1 MRAGPGSAAIQ
12 VTATLRPARG
22 DRAGPC
28 SFPGWPNVAFPAISA
43 ARSGAHPGETAWPA
57 AAAWAAPRT
66 TARTASARRGA
77 PVRGPAPPGAPP
89 QAAEPGPA
97 EPVTRAGYFY
107 IGGRYQKLGD
117 KTVMVG
123 QMFVQSRTPARVTQP
138 YPVVMVHGLAQTGVN
153 YLATADG
160 RPGWVQR
167 FVEKGYQ
174 VYVVDQVGRGRSG
187 TNPEVYGPY
196 DRLGTRSLERTH
208 TAPEV
213 YDLYP
218 QAKLHTRW
226 PGGAGVQGNAAFDQF
241 FASQVP
247 FLANSQQT
255 EELVDPALVALLDR
269 IGPAI
274 LLTHGQ
280 AALFGWAASD
290 ARPDLVKAHVAV
302 EPNGPPFFDVQ
313 FRGGKEFWEK
323 TGDGR
328 ARAYGLTRM
337 PLTFDPPV
345 RAPEDLTVAQQAK
358 GSESRPDSKPD
369 SKPDTRPDTK
379 PADGRIRC
387 WLQGEPVRTLP
398 NLAKVP
404 TVVVTAE
411 ASFHATYDDCTV
423 AFLTQAGARPD
434 VVRLADQ
441 GLHGNGHMM
450 MLETNSDA
458 VADVLA
464 GWLAGRVK

>member
-1 MRAGPGSAAIQ
+1 MAGSGIAGGIANGTANGTRAALRAAQGLILAAGLGTVLGAGPVAGPARAQGPVPAQPAPLPAPQPATPPNAPPRSAA
-12 VTATLRPARG
+12 PA
-22 DRAGPC
+22 
-28 SFPGWPNVAFPAISA
+28 
-43 ARSGAHPGETAWPA
+43 PA
-57 AAAWAAPRT
+57 A
-66 TARTASARRGA
+66 
-77 PVRGPAPPGAPP
+77 PGA
-89 QAAEPGPA
+89 AAEPGPA

-345 RAPEDLTVAQQAK
+345 RAPEDLTVAQAAK
-358 GSESRPDSKPD
+358 GSDSKSD
-369 SKPDTRPDTK
+369 RA
-379 PADGRIRC
+379 ADGRIRC
-387 WLQGEPVRTLP
+387 WLQGEPVRSLP

-404 TVVVTAE
+404 AVVVTAE

-434 VVRLADQ
+434 VVRLADR

-464 GWLAGRVK
+464 GWLADRVK

>member
-1 MRAGPGSAAIQ
+1 MAGKGISAGIAGCVLGGLLAVQGALLSAA
-12 VTATLRPARG
+12 PAR
-22 DRAGPC
+22 AQE
-28 SFPGWPNVAFPAISA
+28 PA
-43 ARSGAHPGETAWPA
+43 R
-57 AAAWAAPRT
+57 
-66 TARTASARRGA
+66 
-77 PVRGPAPPGAPP
+77 
-89 QAAEPGPA
+89 

-123 QMFVQSRTPARVTQP
+123 QMFVQSRTPARITQP

-160 RPGWVQR
+160 RPGWVQH
-167 FVEKGYQ
+167 FVERGYQ

-196 DRLGTRSLERTH
+196 DRLGTRSLEKTY

-213 YDLYP
+213 YDLFP
-218 QAKLHTRW
+218 QAKLHTQW
-226 PGGAGVQGNAAFDQF
+226 PGGPGVQGNAAFDQF

-247 FLANSQQT
+247 FLANGQQT
-255 EELVDPALVALLDR
+255 EELVDPALVALLEK

-280 AALFGWAASD
+280 GALFGWAASD
-290 ARPDLVKAHVAV
+290 ARPDLVKAHVSI

-313 FRGGKEFWEK
+313 FRGGKDFWERS
-323 TGDGR
+323 GDGR

-345 RAPEDLTVAQQAK
+345 KAPEDLVVAQQAK
-358 GSESRPDSKPD
+358 GADSKAPE
-369 SKPDTRPDTK
+369 
-379 PADGRIRC
+379 GQIRC
-387 WLQGEPVRTLP
+387 WLQTEPARTLP

-404 TVVVTAE
+404 AVIVTAE
-411 ASFHATYDDCTV
+411 ASFHATYDACTA
-423 AFLTQAGARPD
+423 AFLTQAGAKPD
-434 VVRLADQ
+434 AIRLADR
-441 GLHGNGHMM
+441 GLHGNGHMV
-450 MLETNSDA
+450 MLEANSDA
-458 VADVLA
+458 VADAVA
-464 GWLAGRVK
+464 GWLGTHVK

>member
-1 MRAGPGSAAIQ
+1 MAGKGISGGIAGCVLGGALAVQAAILAAGP
-12 VTATLRPARG
+12 V
-22 DRAGPC
+22 
-28 SFPGWPNVAFPAISA
+28 
-43 ARSGAHPGETAWPA
+43 
-57 AAAWAAPRT
+57 
-66 TARTASARRGA
+66 
-77 PVRGPAPPGAPP
+77 
-89 QAAEPGPA
+89 QAQEPTQ

-123 QMFVQSRTPARVTQP
+123 QMFVQSRTPARITQP

-196 DRLGTRSLERTH
+196 DRLGTRSLEKTY

-213 YDLYP
+213 YDLFP
-218 QAKLHTRW
+218 QAKLHTQW
-226 PGGAGVQGNAAFDQF
+226 PGGTGVQGNAGFDQF

-255 EELVDPALVALLDR
+255 EELVDPALVALLEKV
-269 IGPAI
+269 GPAI

-280 AALFGWAASD
+280 GALFGWAASD
-290 ARPDLVKAHVAV
+290 ARPDLVKAHVTV

-323 TGDGR
+323 SGDGR

-345 RAPEDLTVAQQAK
+345 RAPEDLVVAQQAK
-358 GSESRPDSKPD
+358 VLDPKASDAKASDPRASDA
-369 SKPDTRPDTK
+369 K
-379 PADGRIRC
+379 PADGQIRC
-387 WLQGEPVRTLP
+387 WLQAEPARTLP

-404 TVVVTAE
+404 TALVTAE
-411 ASFHATYDDCTV
+411 ASFHATYDACTA

-434 VVRLADQ
+434 TIRLADQ
-441 GLHGNGHMM
+441 GLHGNGHMV

-458 VADVLA
+458 VADAVA
-464 GWLAGRVK
+464 SWLGTRVR

>member
-1 MRAGPGSAAIQ
+1 MAGNGIAVGIARGVLGALLAVQGLALAAGPARAEDSA
-12 VTATLRPARG
+12 
-22 DRAGPC
+22 
-28 SFPGWPNVAFPAISA
+28 
-43 ARSGAHPGETAWPA
+43 SG
-57 AAAWAAPRT
+57 
-66 TARTASARRGA
+66 
-77 PVRGPAPPGAPP
+77 
-89 QAAEPGPA
+89 
-97 EPVTRAGYFY
+97 PVTRAGYFY
-107 IGGRYQKLGD
+107 VGGRYQKLGD

-123 QMFVQSRTPARVTQP
+123 QMFVQSRTPARITQP

-153 YLATADG
+153 FLATADG

-196 DRLGTRSLERTH
+196 DRLGTRSLEKTY

-213 YDLYP
+213 YDLFP
-218 QAKLHTRW
+218 QAKLHTQW
-226 PGGAGVQGNAAFDQF
+226 PGGPGVQGNGGFDQF

-247 FLANSQQT
+247 FLANGQQT
-255 EELVDPALVALLDR
+255 EELVDPALVALLDKV
-269 IGPAI
+269 GPAI

-280 AALFGWAASD
+280 GALFGWAASD
-290 ARPDLVKAHVAV
+290 ARPDLVKAHIAV

-323 TGDGR
+323 SGDGR

-345 RAPEDLTVAQQAK
+345 KAPEDLVVVQQAK
-358 GSESRPDSKPD
+358 VSDVKGSDAKGSDVKGSDAKAL
-369 SKPDTRPDTK
+369 DTK
-379 PADGRIRC
+379 ASDTKAADGRIRC
-387 WLQGEPVRTLP
+387 WLQADPARTLP

-411 ASFHATYDDCTV
+411 ASFHATYDECTA

-434 VVRLADQ
+434 TIRLADQ
-441 GLHGNGHMM
+441 GLRGNGHMA

-458 VADVLA
+458 VADAVA
-464 GWLAGRVK
+464 GWLAARVK

>member
-1 MRAGPGSAAIQ
+1 MAGSGIANGARAALLAVSGLILAAGLAAGPARAQGAVQEA
-12 VTATLRPARG
+12 VPAQ
-22 DRAGPC
+22 P
-28 SFPGWPNVAFPAISA
+28 PAQ
-43 ARSGAHPGETAWPA
+43 GAHPAD
-57 AAAWAAPRT
+57 AAPRSAT
-66 TARTASARRGA
+66 PASPSSPR
-77 PVRGPAPPGAPP
+77 P
-89 QAAEPGPA
+89 QAAEPGSA

-117 KTVMVG
+117 KTVMIG
-123 QMFVQSRTPARVTQP
+123 QMFVQSRTPARITQP

-274 LLTHGQ
+274 LVTHGQ
-280 AALFGWAASD
+280 GALFGWAASD

-345 RAPEDLTVAQQAK
+345 KAPEDLTVAQQAK
-358 GSESRPDSKPD
+358 GSESKPD
-369 SKPDTRPDTK
+369 KA
-379 PADGRIRC
+379 ADGRIRC

-404 TVVVTAE
+404 AVVVTAE
-411 ASFHATYDDCTV
+411 ASFHATYDDCTI

>member
-1 MRAGPGSAAIQ
+1 MAGNGIANGALAALLAVQ
-12 VTATLRPARG
+12 GLSLAAGLASGPARAQG
-22 DRAGPC
+22 AVPAQL
-28 SFPGWPNVAFPAISA
+28 PAQVAPSSA
-43 ARSGAHPGETAWPA
+43 
-57 AAAWAAPRT
+57 
-66 TARTASARRGA
+66 
-77 PVRGPAPPGAPP
+77 APPGPPRPQPEAPDP
-89 QAAEPGPA
+89 S

-107 IGGRYQKLGD
+107 IGGRYEKLGD

-123 QMFVQSRTPARVTQP
+123 QMFVQSRSPARITQP

-218 QAKLHTRW
+218 QAKLHSRW

-280 AALFGWAASD
+280 GALFGWAASD

-337 PLTFDPPV
+337 PLTFEPPV
-345 RAPEDLTVAQQAK
+345 KAPEDLSVAQPAK
-358 GSESRPDSKPD
+358 GADAKSDAKSDAKAP
-369 SKPDTRPDTK
+369 
-379 PADGRIRC
+379 DGRIRC
-387 WLQGEPVRTLP
+387 WLQGEPVRALP
-398 NLAKVP
+398 NLARVP

-411 ASFHATYDDCTV
+411 ASFHATYDDCTI

-441 GLHGNGHMM
+441 GLRGNGHMM
-450 MLETNSDA
+450 MLEANSDA

-464 GWLAGRVK
+464 GWLADRVK

>member
-1 MRAGPGSAAIQ
+1 MAGNGIANGVRVALIAVHGAVLTAGAAWSQ
-12 VTATLRPARG
+12 GTVPAPLPAQATGPSRSPTQGALQEGPQGNSRG
-22 DRAGPC
+22 DPQG
-28 SFPGWPNVAFPAISA
+28 
-43 ARSGAHPGETAWPA
+43 GAQG
-57 AAAWAAPRT
+57 
-66 TARTASARRGA
+66 ASRGA
-77 PVRGPAPPGAPP
+77 SDKTPPG
-89 QAAEPGPA
+89 PGPA
-97 EPVTRAGYFY
+97 EPVTRAGYSY

-123 QMFVQSRTPARVTQP
+123 QMFVQSRTPARITQP

-153 YLATADG
+153 FLATADG

-167 FVEKGYQ
+167 FVERGYQ

-218 QAKLHTRW
+218 QAKLHNRW
-226 PGGAGVQGNAAFDQF
+226 PGGTGVQGNAGFDQF

-255 EELVDPALVALLDR
+255 EELVDPALTALLEKV
-269 IGPAI
+269 GPAI

-280 AALFGWAASD
+280 ASLFGWAVSD

-302 EPNGPPFFDVQ
+302 EPSGPPFFDVQ
-313 FRGGKEFWEK
+313 FRGGKDFWEK

-337 PLTFDPPV
+337 PLGFDPPV
-345 RAPEDLTVAQQAK
+345 KAPEDLIVTQQAK
-358 GSESRPDSKPD
+358 A
-369 SKPDTRPDTK
+369 
-379 PADGRIRC
+379 ADGTVRC
-387 WLQGEPVRTLP
+387 WLQGDPIRALP

-404 TVVVTAE
+404 AVVVTAE
-411 ASFHATYDDCTV
+411 ASFHATYDVCTV
-423 AFLTQAGARPD
+423 AFLAQAGAKPD
-434 VVRLADQ
+434 VIQLADR
-441 GLHGNGHMM
+441 GLRGNGHMM

-464 GWLAGRVK
+464 DWLTARVK

>member
-1 MRAGPGSAAIQ
+1 MAGKGISAGIAGCVLGWLLAVQGALLSAA
-12 VTATLRPARG
+12 PAR
-22 DRAGPC
+22 AQE
-28 SFPGWPNVAFPAISA
+28 PAQEP
-43 ARSGAHPGETAWPA
+43 AR
-57 AAAWAAPRT
+57 
-66 TARTASARRGA
+66 
-77 PVRGPAPPGAPP
+77 
-89 QAAEPGPA
+89 

-123 QMFVQSRTPARVTQP
+123 QMFVQSRSPARITQP
-138 YPVVMVHGLAQTGVN
+138 FPVVMVHGLAQTGVN

-167 FVEKGYQ
+167 FVERGYQ

-196 DRLGTRSLERTH
+196 DRLSTRSLERTH

-226 PGGAGVQGNAAFDQF
+226 PGGPGVQGNAAFDQF

-255 EELVDPALVALLDR
+255 EELVDPALMALLEKV
-269 IGPAI
+269 GPAI
-274 LLTHGQ
+274 LVTHGQ

-290 ARPDLVKAHVAV
+290 ARPDLVKAHVSV

-313 FRGGKEFWEK
+313 FRGGREFWEK
-323 TGDGR
+323 AGDGR

-337 PLTFDPPV
+337 PLTFEPPV
-345 RAPEDLTVAQQAK
+345 KAPEDLIVVQQAK
-358 GSESRPDSKPD
+358 G
-369 SKPDTRPDTK
+369 PDTK
-379 PADGRIRC
+379 GPDNRGPDVKGTDSRGADGRIRC

-404 TVVVTAE
+404 AVVVTAE

-423 AFLTQAGARPD
+423 AFLAQAGAKPD
-434 VVRLADQ
+434 VIRLADR
-441 GLHGNGHMM
+441 GLNGNGHMM

-458 VADVLA
+458 VADLLA
-464 GWLAGRVK
+464 GWLAGRAK

>member
-1 MRAGPGSAAIQ
+1 MAGDGIANGARAALLAVQVSA
-12 VTATLRPARG
+12 
-22 DRAGPC
+22 
-28 SFPGWPNVAFPAISA
+28 VAVGA
-43 ARSGAHPGETAWPA
+43 ARAQGTVPA
-57 AAAWAAPRT
+57 AVPVPR
-66 TARTASARRGA
+66 SAQGPA
-77 PVRGPAPPGAPP
+77 QGTVSSPAGPAPAG
-89 QAAEPGPA
+89 
-97 EPVTRAGYFY
+97 PVTRAGYFY

-153 YLATADG
+153 FLATADG

-167 FVEKGYQ
+167 FVEKGFQ

-196 DRLGTRSLERTH
+196 DRLGTRSLERTY

-226 PGGAGVQGNAAFDQF
+226 PEGPGVQGNAAFDQF

-255 EELVDPALVALLDR
+255 EEWVDPALVALLEK

-280 AALFGWAASD
+280 GALFGWGASD

-302 EPNGPPFFDVQ
+302 EPSGPPFFDVQ

-323 TGDGR
+323 AGDGR

-337 PLTFDPPV
+337 PLTFAPPV
-345 RAPEDLTVAQQAK
+345 KAPEDLVVVQEAK
-358 GSESRPDSKPD
+358 GVESKGPESKGPE
-369 SKPDTRPDTK
+369 SKG
-379 PADGRIRC
+379 ADARIRC
-387 WLQGEPVRTLP
+387 WLQGEPARTLP

-404 TVVVTAE
+404 TVLVTAE
-411 ASFHATYDDCTV
+411 ASFHATYDACTA
-423 AFLTQAGARPD
+423 AFLTQAGAKPD
-434 VVRLADQ
+434 VIPLADR

-458 VADVLA
+458 VADVLVD
-464 GWLAGRVK
+464 WLAGRVK

>member
-1 MRAGPGSAAIQ
+1 MAGKGRAKGFAEGVAERIAGGLLVGALAVQGAILAA
-12 VTATLRPARG
+12 
-22 DRAGPC
+22 
-28 SFPGWPNVAFPAISA
+28 
-43 ARSGAHPGETAWPA
+43 
-57 AAAWAAPRT
+57 
-66 TARTASARRGA
+66 A
-77 PVRGPAPPGAPP
+77 PVRAQAPAQDPAN
-89 QAAEPGPA
+89 EPI
-97 EPVTRAGYFY
+97 TRAGYVY
-107 IGGRYQKLGD
+107 VGGRYQKLGD

-123 QMFVQSRTPARVTQP
+123 QMFVQSRTPAKITQP

-153 YLATADG
+153 FLATADG

-196 DRLGTRSLERTH
+196 DRLGTRSLEKTY

-213 YDLYP
+213 YDLFP
-218 QAKLHTRW
+218 QAKLHTQW
-226 PGGAGVQGNAAFDQF
+226 PGGPGVQGNAAFDQF

-247 FLANSQQT
+247 FLANGQQT
-255 EELVDPALVALLDR
+255 EELVDPALVALLEK

-280 AALFGWAASD
+280 GALFGWAASD
-290 ARPDLVKAHVAV
+290 ARPDLVKAHVSV

-323 TGDGR
+323 SGDGR

-337 PLTFDPPV
+337 PLTFEPPV
-345 RAPEDLTVAQQAK
+345 KAPEDLVVAQQAK
-358 GSESRPDSKPD
+358 GTDKAAD
-369 SKPDTRPDTK
+369 KG
-379 PADGRIRC
+379 ADGQIRC
-387 WLQGEPVRTLP
+387 WLQAEPARTLP

-404 TVVVTAE
+404 AVVVTAE
-411 ASFHATYDDCTV
+411 ASFHATYDACTV
-423 AFLTQAGARPD
+423 AFLTQAGAKPD
-434 VVRLADQ
+434 AIRLADR
-441 GLHGNGHMM
+441 GLRGNGHMV

-458 VADVLA
+458 VADLVA
-464 GWLAGRVK
+464 GWIGAHVK

>member
-1 MRAGPGSAAIQ
+1 MAGNGIAAGI
-12 VTATLRPARG
+12 
-22 DRAGPC
+22 AG
-28 SFPGWPNVAFPAISA
+28 GILGALLVVQGAILA
-43 ARSGAHPGETAWPA
+43 AL
-57 AAAWAAPRT
+57 
-66 TARTASARRGA
+66 
-77 PVRGPAPPGAPP
+77 PVRAEEPA
-89 QAAEPGPA
+89 A
-97 EPVTRAGYFY
+97 EPVTRASYFY

-123 QMFVQSRTPARVTQP
+123 QMFVQARAPAKITQP

-153 YLATADG
+153 FLATSDG

-196 DRLGTRSLERTH
+196 DRLGTRTLEKTY

-213 YDLYP
+213 YDLFP
-218 QAKLHTRW
+218 QAKLHTQW
-226 PGGAGVQGNAAFDQF
+226 PGGTGVQGNAGFDQF

-255 EELVDPALVALLDR
+255 EELVAPALVALLEKV
-269 IGPAI
+269 GPAI

-280 AALFGWAASD
+280 GGLFGWAASD
-290 ARPDLVKAHVAV
+290 ARPDLVKAHVTV

-323 TGDGR
+323 SGDGR

-345 RAPEDLTVAQQAK
+345 KAPEDLIVAQQAK
-358 GSESRPDSKPD
+358 GSDAKAAE
-369 SKPDTRPDTK
+369 
-379 PADGRIRC
+379 GQIRC
-387 WLQGEPVRTLP
+387 WLQAEPARTLP

-404 TVVVTAE
+404 AAVVTAE
-411 ASFHATYDDCTV
+411 ASFHATYDACTV
-423 AFLTQAGARPD
+423 AFLAQAGAKPD
-434 VVRLADQ
+434 AIRLAER
-441 GLHGNGHMM
+441 GLHGNGHMV

-458 VADVLA
+458 VADAVA
-464 GWLAGRVK
+464 AWIAGRVQ

>member
-1 MRAGPGSAAIQ
+1 MAGKGISAGIAGCVLGGLLAVQGALLSAA
-12 VTATLRPARG
+12 PAR
-22 DRAGPC
+22 AQE
-28 SFPGWPNVAFPAISA
+28 PAREPAREA
-43 ARSGAHPGETAWPA
+43 AR
-57 AAAWAAPRT
+57 
-66 TARTASARRGA
+66 
-77 PVRGPAPPGAPP
+77 
-89 QAAEPGPA
+89 

-123 QMFVQSRTPARVTQP
+123 QMFVQSRTPARITQP

-160 RPGWVQR
+160 RPGWVQH

-196 DRLGTRSLERTH
+196 DRLGTRSLEKTY

-213 YDLYP
+213 YDLFP
-218 QAKLHTRW
+218 QAKLHTQW
-226 PGGAGVQGNAAFDQF
+226 PGGPGVQGNAAFDQF

-247 FLANSQQT
+247 FLANGQQT
-255 EELVDPALVALLDR
+255 EELVDPALLALLEK

-280 AALFGWAASD
+280 GALFGWAASD
-290 ARPDLVKAHVAV
+290 ARPDLVKAHVSI

-313 FRGGKEFWEK
+313 FRGGKDFWERS
-323 TGDGR
+323 GDGR

-345 RAPEDLTVAQQAK
+345 KAPEDLVVAQQAK
-358 GSESRPDSKPD
+358 GADSKAPE
-369 SKPDTRPDTK
+369 
-379 PADGRIRC
+379 GQIRC
-387 WLQGEPVRTLP
+387 WLQTEPARTLP

-404 TVVVTAE
+404 AVIVTAE
-411 ASFHATYDDCTV
+411 ASFHATYDACTA
-423 AFLTQAGARPD
+423 AFLTQAGAKPD
-434 VVRLADQ
+434 AIRLADR
-441 GLHGNGHMM
+441 GLHGNGHMV
-450 MLETNSDA
+450 MLEANSDA
-458 VADVLA
+458 VADAVA
-464 GWLAGRVK
+464 GWLGTHVK

>member
-1 MRAGPGSAAIQ
+1 MAGNGIAAGI
-12 VTATLRPARG
+12 
-22 DRAGPC
+22 AG
-28 SFPGWPNVAFPAISA
+28 GILGALLAVQGAILA
-43 ARSGAHPGETAWPA
+43 AL
-57 AAAWAAPRT
+57 
-66 TARTASARRGA
+66 
-77 PVRGPAPPGAPP
+77 PVRAEEPA
-89 QAAEPGPA
+89 A
-97 EPVTRAGYFY
+97 EPVTRASYFY

-123 QMFVQSRTPARVTQP
+123 QMFVQARAPAKITQP

-153 YLATADG
+153 FLATADG

-196 DRLGTRSLERTH
+196 DRLGTRTLEKTY

-213 YDLYP
+213 YDLFP
-218 QAKLHTRW
+218 QAKLHTQW
-226 PGGAGVQGNAAFDQF
+226 PGGTGVQGNAGFDQF

-255 EELVDPALVALLDR
+255 EELVAPALVALLEKV
-269 IGPAI
+269 GPAI

-280 AALFGWAASD
+280 GALFGWAASD
-290 ARPDLVKAHVAV
+290 ARPDLVKAHVTV

-323 TGDGR
+323 SGDGR

-345 RAPEDLTVAQQAK
+345 KAPEDLIVAQQAK
-358 GSESRPDSKPD
+358 GSDAKAAE
-369 SKPDTRPDTK
+369 
-379 PADGRIRC
+379 GQIRC
-387 WLQGEPVRTLP
+387 WLQAEPARTLP

-404 TVVVTAE
+404 AAVVTAE
-411 ASFHATYDDCTV
+411 ASFHATYDACTV
-423 AFLTQAGARPD
+423 AFLAQAGAKPD
-434 VVRLADQ
+434 AIRLAER
-441 GLHGNGHMM
+441 GLHGNGHMV

-458 VADVLA
+458 VADAVA
-464 GWLAGRVK
+464 AWITGRVK

>member
-1 MRAGPGSAAIQ
+1 MAGSGIANGARAALLAVQGLILAA
-12 VTATLRPARG
+12 
-22 DRAGPC
+22 
-28 SFPGWPNVAFPAISA
+28 
-43 ARSGAHPGETAWPA
+43 
-57 AAAWAAPRT
+57 
-66 TARTASARRGA
+66 
-77 PVRGPAPPGAPP
+77 GPAPAQGTVPVQPPPVTAQAAPP
-89 QAAEPGPA
+89 SESPQAQPPAAVPA
-97 EPVTRAGYFY
+97 EPVTRAGYAY

-123 QMFVQSRTPARVTQP
+123 QMFVQSRTPARITQP

-255 EELVDPALVALLDR
+255 EELVDPALTALLEK

-280 AALFGWAASD
+280 AALFGWAVSD

-313 FRGGKEFWEK
+313 FRGGKDFWEK

-345 RAPEDLTVAQQAK
+345 KAPEDLAVAQQAK
-358 GSESRPDSKPD
+358 GSDGK
-369 SKPDTRPDTK
+369 
-379 PADGRIRC
+379 AVDGRIRC
-387 WLQGEPVRTLP
+387 WLQGEPARTLP

-411 ASFHATYDDCTV
+411 ASFHATYDECTI
-423 AFLTQAGARPD
+423 AFLAQAGAKPD
-434 VVRLADQ
+434 VIRLADRD
-441 GLHGNGHMM
+441 LHGNGHMM

-464 GWLAGRVK
+464 GWLAGRLR